1 MDLKVIM
8 VPFGG
13 GDGEGGA
20 LRTAFA
26 LAREHQAHVEVWH
39 VSPSPYNMTTV
50 FYPGQGLA
58 PIYSEDLV
66 AELKKTYED
75 SRMAALKK
83 FSDIAKEMD
92 VERIGEAEEMP
103 AHASASFHHE
113 TGDADDIIA

>member
-8 VPFGG
+8 VPFSG

-26 LAREHQAHVEVWH
+26 LAKAHQAHVEVWH

-58 PIYSEDLV
+58 PIYSEDLLS
-66 AELKKTYED
+66 ELKKNYED
-75 SRMAALKK
+75 SKMAALKI
-83 FSDIAKEMD
+83 FSDIAQEMD
-92 VERIGEAEEMP
+92 VERIDEAEEMP
-103 AHASASFHHE
+103 GPAPASFHPQ
-113 TGDADDIIA
+113 TG